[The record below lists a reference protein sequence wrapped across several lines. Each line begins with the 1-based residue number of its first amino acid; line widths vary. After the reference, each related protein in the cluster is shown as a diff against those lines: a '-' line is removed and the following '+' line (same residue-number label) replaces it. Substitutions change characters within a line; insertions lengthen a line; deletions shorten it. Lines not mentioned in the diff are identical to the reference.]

1 MGKVIDVMSLYP
13 KDMNIYGDSGN
24 VLVVLRRLAL
34 YGYEPR
40 LHAYNQGDEW
50 PERVDMILGGGG
62 QDTGQKKITGDLFK
76 RAGRLRDLAA
86 DGTPMLMICGL
97 FQLFG
102 EYFETSEGERLDGIN
117 VLGAYTVGQSHR
129 MIGNLVEH
137 SDEFGDVI
145 GYENHSGQTF
155 LREGTL
161 PLGHVD
167 HDGTGNNGE
176 DHTEGAR
183 VGNVIGTY
191 MHGSLLPKNPAVVD
205 FLIRAAV
212 TRRYGEFEPD
222 QSSEQMFEL
231 ARLDALADMVTFRQ
245 ESVFHHTFLFL
256 FRTLTLNSYVG
267 IIIIT
272 IHSISSRT
280 SHLSGESSYESFISG
295 WFTYFSLFYIGKEF
309 IQVHY
314 IHVPVFFFFPA
325 DKHTIRFISQKST
338 AQVRSFRSLN
348 NLTGGHFNKVNLC
361 RSPFTFF
368 SVRKRTFHLFVISTA
383 GRPEQ

>member
-191 MHGSLLPKNPAVVD
+191 MHGSLLPKNPAVAGRSDETVRG
-205 FLIRAAV
+205 IRAGPVQRADV
-212 TRRYGEFEPD
+212 RTGTVGRSGGQGPQGRRRPPPVNWTVP
-222 QSSEQMFEL
+222 
-231 ARLDALADMVTFRQ
+231 RP
-245 ESVFHHTFLFL
+245 
-256 FRTLTLNSYVG
+256 RTL
-267 IIIIT
+267 
-272 IHSISSRT
+272 RC
-280 SHLSGESSYESFISG
+280 
-295 WFTYFSLFYIGKEF
+295 
-309 IQVHY
+309 
-314 IHVPVFFFFPA
+314 
-325 DKHTIRFISQKST
+325 
-338 AQVRSFRSLN
+338 
-348 NLTGGHFNKVNLC
+348 LTG
-361 RSPFTFF
+361 R
-368 SVRKRTFHLFVISTA
+368 
-383 GRPEQ
+383 